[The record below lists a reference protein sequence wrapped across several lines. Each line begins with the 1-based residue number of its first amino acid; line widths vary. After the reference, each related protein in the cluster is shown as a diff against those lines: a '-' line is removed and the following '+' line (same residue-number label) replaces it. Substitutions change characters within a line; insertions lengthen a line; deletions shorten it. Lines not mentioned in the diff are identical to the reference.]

1 MIVLFA
7 SIILFNFIYNF
18 KPLRIKDK
26 PPLELFIQTGHI
38 LTAFFSIVLHD
49 LAVLPWQT
57 IVYLIFFCF
66 LAHLAGEIMDLD
78 LDRAAGKKTS
88 AVVLGRI
95 KSKLLMVAF
104 LVVEV
109 SILNYWFEDYILAAS
124 LGLFLL
130 WLLLDVFVVYKDK
143 PYTLAEMKLFG
154 YGKNAIAFASMIWML
169 WSGKLVSPVL

>member
-38 LTAFFSIVLHD
+38 LTAFFSTVLHD

-57 IVYLIFFCF
+57 TVYFIFFCF
-66 LAHLAGEIMDLD
+66 QAHLAGEIMDLD
-78 LDRAAGKKTS
+78 PDRAAGKKTS

-109 SILNYWFEDYILAAS
+109 SILTYWFENYILAAS

-154 YGKNAIAFASMIWML
+154 YGKNAIAFASIIWML